1 MGYLRR
7 VPLVLLFPLALGCD
21 VASSSGLRITGLT
34 HNPKY
39 NGEYVR
45 DEDVNSQPSFWQRIS
60 ENCGEVM
67 RKGEC
72 GAKHWIK
79 LPQGRRPSAGNA
91 SKAACHEACAKEGAS
106 GCCRHGTF
114 AGMSGYGVAAPPGCA
129 LGRGRVIFEAMPN
142 FAAVADCHGRAFVSF
157 QAGAWA
163 LRPPTWDGVDDQ
175 LQSSTLA
182 EGAADGNLSE
192 GFVRE
197 WGDRQWPAKFVDADV
212 QIQLLCQRA
221 SNRSA
226 SKRRR
231 GFICPGLVARQDAS
245 WQLWLGIL
253 AGVAVVIALASVA
266 TLRCLPGKK
275 QAEPREEPSE
285 NPDETWDVVLG
296 RAEDAEPHV

>member
-79 LPQGRRPSAGNA
+79 LPQGNA